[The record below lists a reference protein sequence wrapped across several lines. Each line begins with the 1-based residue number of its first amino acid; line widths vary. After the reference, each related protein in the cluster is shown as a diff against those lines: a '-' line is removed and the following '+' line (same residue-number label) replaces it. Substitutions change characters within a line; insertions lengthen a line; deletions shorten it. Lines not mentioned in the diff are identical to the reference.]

1 MVKKFISTWQIYILF
16 IDRNLFGML
25 HKKIHTMIH
34 FEYKGHCIVHNI
46 TDIAIYSKRYRL
58 GICSRSE

>member
-16 IDRNLFGML
+16 INRNLFGML
-25 HKKIHTMIH
+25 NKIIHTMIH
-34 FEYKGHCIVHNI
+34 LGYQGHCIVRTI

-58 GICSRSE
+58 GI